1 MLVIVLMCSILL
13 KGWLCVFNNILG
25 DRIHSKVLKATALDS
40 RNDMISTGVVLLGV
54 AVGHITGVTVDG
66 YFGVFVAI
74 FILYSGVTMIAEIL
88 SLLLGERPDPE
99 LVAMINEKI
108 MSYDGVLGC
117 HDLIVHDYGP
127 GHRFAS
133 VHVEMDADEDAL
145 ECHEIID
152 TIEREFKENE
162 KLEIV
167 IHYDPIIMSDGEY
180 NELKTL
186 LVSVL
191 GRISPRL
198 HFHDFRFVPSHT
210 HTNLIFD
217 LVVPHDFEYSHNILK
232 DMIDEQLDKC
242 NKTYYT
248 VITFD
253 VDYI

>member
-133 VHVEMDADEDAL
+133 VHVEMDADEGAL

-152 TIEREFKENE
+152 NIEREFKEDYN
-162 KLEIV
+162 LEIV
-167 IHYDPIIMSDGEY
+167 IHYDPIVLSDGEY
-180 NELKTL
+180 NNLKEM
-186 LVSVL
+186 LVSVIEE
-191 GRISPRL
+191 ISPRL
-198 HFHDFRFVPSHT
+198 HFHDFRFVPSHG

-217 LVVPHDFEYSHNILK
+217 LVVPHDLGIDHEALK
-232 DMIDEQLDKC
+232 GMIDTQLSLEE
-242 NKTYYT
+242 KTYYT
-248 VITFD
+248 SITFD
-253 VDYI
+253 VDYL